1 MRMLAGLIILISSA
15 LTGVDAPLAAGL
27 PPLAEVTPLGG
38 VTIFFDPDKI
48 SAVYQSPLIADT
60 KGTRRTVP
68 KTTKP
73 PIKTFVLGL
82 RELPSP
88 IEADPKA
95 FLDRFN
101 ISGQFVH
108 LHTLNGDLY
117 LKATVVAWI
126 TRATGDVLDKR
137 VGAFVYPG
145 LSAVGGR
152 KVPWQVF
159 ETPDEVAKL
168 VDDIRAGQGDQ

>member
-1 MRMLAGLIILISSA
+1 MRR
-15 LTGVDAPLAAGL
+15 AA
-27 PPLAEVTPLGG
+27 
-38 VTIFFDPDKI
+38 
-48 SAVYQSPLIADT
+48 
-60 KGTRRTVP
+60 P

-73 PIKTFVLGL
+73 SIKTFVLGL

-95 FLDRFN
+95 FLDRFD

-117 LKATVVAWI
+117 MKATVVAWI
-126 TRATGDVLDKR
+126 TRATGDVLDQR
-137 VGAFVYPG
+137 VRAFVYPG
-145 LSAVGGR
+145 LSSVGGR

-168 VDDIRAGQGDQ
+168 VDDIRAAQSAQ